1 MSGNVKRAIQDLKIR
16 QCKKEHDREVERQS
30 DRYPQWILS
39 EEPKKEGGLYLN
51 EPAGDM
57 AATGGSAF
65 PSVNEKLKTVLIG
78 FHEIGAY
85 AHPFEEVKQQI
96 IVLFDG
102 QRGSLSPRASSR
114 AAALFAAHP
123 DWDMIYG
130 DEDFCFLKQRFA
142 PWMKP
147 DFSPDTLLSF
157 PYFGGFAAFRRTSFA
172 DVEWIAGEDDQA
184 RVYDFYLKCSE
195 RAAKIVHVPEVF
207 FHRTATKEQYTAYR
221 ALDRDDPR
229 ILTADDCMPWELPWE
244 DQDRYTSIR
253 LQAMERRGF
262 AGKLVKD
269 AFGILQPVYEIRKN
283 QAGEM
288 PFVSV
293 IIPSK
298 DNVDVLERCI
308 RSVRAHEAYPHYE
321 ILVVDNG
328 SAGAVRT
335 RLMNLERELSF
346 SYVYEPMDFNF
357 SKMINLGVSKAR
369 GDYLLLLNDDCEVIQ
384 DDWMLN
390 MLGQAQLPHVGA
402 VGAKLLYPG
411 SDLIQHAGVTN
422 LTAGPAHKLQRD
434 SDAHSYYYGRNRFC
448 YDYIGVTAACMMVP
462 RAVFEEAGGFDE
474 GLRVAFNDVDFC
486 FKLHER
492 GRYLVMRNDVVLYHH
507 ESLSRGDDLLTEEKT
522 ARLMQERDAL
532 YERHPQ
538 LLARDPFY
546 NVNLLG
552 CVIDYLINYQYEYD
566 RGDCRTGVLDEPV
579 DVQPEW
585 YNECL
590 IVMVDRAV
598 KKNFMDVLTKRTVY
612 QIEGW
617 AYVLGQD
624 NCRYTVHILLKKED
638 GSFLELETLRRYRPD
653 AVKILPEQKNIELS
667 GFVACLEPGTLPAG
681 DYPVFV
687 LFRDQCS
694 RQRLIRD
701 TGEVLTVNQEKS
713 EMS

>member
-16 QCKKEHDREVERQS
+16 QCKNKHDKEVERQS

-39 EEPKKEGGLYLN
+39 EEPKKEGELYFN
-51 EPAGDM
+51 EPVGDM
-57 AATGGSAF
+57 AGAGGNANS
-65 PSVNEKLKTVLIG
+65 PVREKLKTALIG
-78 FHEIGAY
+78 FHEIGAG
-85 AHPFEEVKQQI
+85 AHPFEAVMQQI

-102 QRGSLSPRASSR
+102 QHGSLSARALTR
-114 AAALFAAHP
+114 VTALFAAHP
-123 DWDMIYG
+123 DWDMVYG
-130 DEDFCFLKQRFA
+130 DEDFCYLKQRFA

-157 PYFGGFAAFRRTSFA
+157 PYFGGFTAFRRTSFA
-172 DVEWIAGEDDQA
+172 DVEWADGEDDQA
-184 RVYDFYLKCSE
+184 RIYDFFLKCSE
-195 RAAKIVHVPEVF
+195 RAVKIVHVPEVF
-207 FHRTATKEQYTAYR
+207 FHRNASKEQYAAYR

-229 ILTADDCMPWELPWE
+229 ILTADDCMPWELPWA
-244 DQDRYTSIR
+244 DQDRYTSVR

-262 AGKLVKD
+262 SGKLVKD
-269 AFGILQPVYEIRKN
+269 AFGILQPVYEIQKN
-283 QAGEM
+283 QTGKM

-308 RSVRAHEAYPHYE
+308 RSLRAHEAYPHYE

-346 SYVYEPMDFNF
+346 SYIYEPMDFNF
-357 SKMINLGVSKAR
+357 SRMINLGVSKAA
-369 GDYLLLLNDDCEVIQ
+369 GDYFLLLNDDCEVTQ
-384 DDWMLN
+384 DDWMLK
-390 MLGQAQLPHVGA
+390 MLGQAQLPYVGA
-402 VGAKLLYPG
+402 VGAKLLYPD

-422 LTAGPAHKLQRD
+422 LTAGPAHKLQKD
-434 SDAHSYYYGRNRFC
+434 SDFHSYYYGRNRFC
-448 YDYIGVTAACMMVP
+448 YDYIGVTAACMMVS
-462 RAVFEEAGGFDE
+462 RRVFDKAGGFDE

-486 FKLHER
+486 FKLYER
-492 GRYLVMRNDVVLYHH
+492 GLYSVMRNDVVLYHH

-522 ARLMQERDAL
+522 KRLMQERDAL

-566 RGDCRTGVLDEPV
+566 RGDCRTGILEEPV

-624 NCRYTVHILLKKED
+624 NCRYTLHILLKKED
-638 GSFLELETLRRYRPD
+638 GTFMELETLRRYRPD

-667 GFVACLEPGTLPAG
+667 GFVACLEPGTLPEGA
-681 DYPVFV
+681 YPVYV

-701 TGEVLTVNQEKS
+701 TGEVLTVERK
-713 EMS
+713 